1 MAPPWDFDQ
10 QAKVNPFFAQL
21 WQADHD
27 SDENNFYAEESI
39 HDILD
44 ADLEWDKRS

>member
-10 QAKVNPFFAQL
+10 QAKVNPFLAQV
-21 WQADHD
+21 WHADHD
-27 SDENNFYAEESI
+27 PDEDNFYSEESI

-44 ADLEWDKRS
+44 ADHEWDNRS